1 MFTQLYSTQLFQIIN
16 VYKEKCSSICYHSYV
31 ALLNGFFTIYMEAW
45 FLKGGKGERDRGG
58 DGGVGSQMFG
68 IGESRII
75 LI

>member
-45 FLKGGKGERDRGG
+45 FLKGGKGERDRAGMEVW
-58 DGGVGSQMFG
+58 DHICLALAKVELF
-68 IGESRII
+68 
-75 LI
+75 